1 MNRSRIEWCDVTWNP
16 LTGCENGCP
25 YCYARRIASRFATG
39 QAQGNDL
46 MICTEKKPFP
56 YGFQPT
62 FYLNRLTDPSRRKE
76 GMNVFVCS
84 MGDLFAPWVPDDIIM
99 AVMDAA
105 LKAPQHT
112 YMFLTKFPDRYRELH
127 RDMVLP
133 IEKNFWYGV
142 TMERL
147 EDIDLDIPN
156 LFVSYEPIL
165 EAPITGLKQ
174 GSTSIKWLILGA
186 ETGNRAGKVI
196 PEGWWIDEAEDWAQD
211 NGVTVFEK
219 NSLKDILDRPLLQQ
233 FPEAMDED

>member
-1 MNRSRIEWCDVTWNP
+1 
-16 LTGCENGCP
+16 
-25 YCYARRIASRFATG
+25 
-39 QAQGNDL
+39 
-46 MICTEKKPFP
+46 
-56 YGFQPT
+56 
-62 FYLNRLTDPSRRKE
+62 
-76 GMNVFVCS
+76 
-84 MGDLFAPWVPDDIIM
+84 
-99 AVMDAA
+99 
-105 LKAPQHT
+105 
-112 YMFLTKFPDRYRELH
+112 FLTKFSDRYRELH

-211 NGVTVFEK
+211 NGVPVFEK